1 VTPKAVLKAIL
12 AALVAAA
19 VALYAG
25 DFAWFEYRMQNAKP
39 NDPLETMTFYYA
51 TDIKGGKVEVFDDQP
66 QTAICVH
73 SIFPHGGYK
82 PCWRFGPSGIV
93 RISLMMPRRQP
104 GRARHPVAMVHHVAD
119 FSGSKPPRVREIQ
132 ILSYQK
138 SRLVLRG
145 FPNLVICMPGETLVV
160 EGMNIVSKVFQQGCE
175 PEGKVLV
182 QLDIHLM

>member
-12 AALVAAA
+12 AAIVVAA

-73 SIFPHGGYK
+73 SLFPHAGYK
-82 PCWRFGPSGIV
+82 PCWRFSPSGIV
-93 RISLMMPRRQP
+93 RISRVIVGP
-104 GRARHPVAMVHHVAD
+104 GPVSARNHLAGWTEAGERGVLGADAGTAIERAP
-119 FSGSKPPRVREIQ
+119 F
-132 ILSYQK
+132 
-138 SRLVLRG
+138 
-145 FPNLVICMPGETLVV
+145 FPTERTA
-160 EGMNIVSKVFQQGCE
+160 K
-175 PEGKVLV
+175 K
-182 QLDIHLM
+182 

>member
-1 VTPKAVLKAIL
+1 MTPKAVLKAIL
-12 AALVAAA
+12 AAIVVAA

-104 GRARHPVAMVHHVAD
+104 GGARHPVAVVRYVPDFLPSSGVRLISSFCFPSGLSTRILRSVATTKQPAQSPT
-119 FSGSKPPRVREIQ
+119 FS
-132 ILSYQK
+132 
-138 SRLVLRG
+138 
-145 FPNLVICMPGETLVV
+145 F
-160 EGMNIVSKVFQQGCE
+160 
-175 PEGKVLV
+175 
-182 QLDIHLM
+182 